1 MPSHEQSIAFQ
12 SSQDFVRAL
21 KAASD
26 PPVAGGPSKIEIAQH
41 AWANTSFYMPSKA
54 EVIVDWIFTKL
65 LKEKGRE
72 LYVH

>member
-1 MPSHEQSIAFQ
+1 MTFK

-26 PPVAGGPSKIEIAQH
+26 PPVAGGPSKIEIAQQ

-65 LKEKGRE
+65 LKEKGKE
-72 LYVH
+72 MYAH